1 MKWVL
6 LLSVEQLGMG
16 ESVPAIEFDF
26 PKTIKIELSDKALK
40 LLVPEELG
48 DDFVF
53 HSLDVKNINTGF
65 G

>member
-1 MKWVL
+1 
-6 LLSVEQLGMG
+6 MG